1 MMTLDDLQKRLPRT
15 IQEMSPSSVECP
27 NPKLWS
33 MYDGMATEMEVL
45 QFLYALVQMLKPTV
59 IVETGTYL
67 GYGTAHLALAVKN
80 NEVGHVHTA
89 EPDPG
94 IMSNARKL
102 LDRLR
107 LSSYVSL
114 FVGTGL
120 ELIQSMAAIDFAF
133 LDSDCDTR
141 IEEMVALYSRL
152 TDHGMIA
159 VHDTSLL
166 HDKHSHGLRT
176 SFTRFAK
183 EHGLEALHFNT
194 PRGLM
199 LFRKTPAV

>member
-1 MMTLDDLQKRLPRT
+1 MTLDDLQKKLPRT
-15 IQEMSPSSVECP
+15 IQERSPSSVECQ

-33 MYDGMATEMEVL
+33 MYDGMATETEVL
-45 QFLYALVQMLKPTV
+45 RFLYALAHMVKPAV

-80 NEVGHVHTA
+80 NGVGHVHTA

-120 ELIQSMAAIDFAF
+120 ELIQTMATIDFAF

-141 IEEMVALYSRL
+141 IEEMSALYSRL
-152 TDHGMIA
+152 TDHSMGA

-166 HDKHSHGLRT
+166 HDKHSQGLRT
-176 SFTRFAK
+176 AFTLFAK
-183 EHGLEALHFNT
+183 EHGLEAMHFNT